1 MHHLSHITDVD
12 TLSSPPTNG
21 QALVWDNTAGMWKP
35 GDVTNTNVISDLGD
49 VNTSGATNN
58 QALVWSSATSEWV
71 PGNTTS
77 AINDLTDVNTSGATS
92 GQALIWNGS
101 TWTPGLGGAFSKNGS
116 NAYYNDGNV
125 GIGTN
130 TPGSKLTV
138 AGAGTFTISDS
149 NNSSVVSPLP
159 VLSLGRPGS
168 TGNTHNNYAALS
180 IGRWQDP
187 DYYSRTSL
195 VLI

>member
-1 MHHLSHITDVD
+1 M
-12 TLSSPPTNG
+12 G
-21 QALVWDNTAGMWKP
+21 
-35 GDVTNTNVISDLGD
+35 
-49 VNTSGATNN
+49 
-58 QALVWSSATSEWV
+58 

-101 TWTPGLGGAFSKNGS
+101 TWTPGLGGAFSKNGT

-125 GIGTN
+125 GIGTT

-180 IGRWQDP
+180 IGRWQVIIIQELV
-187 DYYSRTSL
+187 S